1 MRYTT
6 RIGIVGPGDV
16 GSIPGR
22 GTKLEGLMHDHA
34 IRSQRACERCGSLF
48 LAYPPT
54 RRFCSRACY
63 VGTEADC
70 IARFWEKVEKSP
82 DANGCWRWTAS
93 MGRGYGLFQWQGATK
108 RAPRIA
114 YELTVGPIP
123 DGLTLDHL
131 CRNRACVNPAHLEPV
146 TGKENTLRGHGLTAQ
161 NAKKTHCKHGHAY
174 TDANT
179 RIDRLGR
186 RVCRT
191 CARLW
196 MREHS
201 GKG

>member
-6 RIGIVGPGDV
+6 CIGIVGSGDV
-16 GSIPGR
+16 GSIPDR
-22 GTKLEGLMHDHA
+22 GTKGLTFMQEHA
-34 IRSQRACERCGSLF
+34 TSFA
-48 LAYPPT
+48 
-54 RRFCSRACY
+54 
-63 VGTEADC
+63 
-70 IARFWEKVEKSP
+70 ARFWAKVDTVS
-82 DANGCWRWTAS
+82 DANGCWLWTGAKS
-93 MGRGYGLFQWQGATK
+93 RGYGTIQRNGSTK
-108 RAPRIA
+108 RAPRVA
-114 YELTVGPIP
+114 YELAYGPIP
-123 DGLTLDHL
+123 DGLTIDHV

-191 CARLW
+191 CAREW
-196 MREHS
+196 MREDS
-201 GKG
+201 LRKRDALAALLEKDA